1 MLFCSLVPRSES
13 RACCFTEVM
22 PPFSS
27 VMTFLDDSRLSLTPW
42 SFRTRVSFLSAQ
54 LRHEI
59 FVKKQS
65 LEISF
70 PSIDSRLKQVFVFYQ
85 PPEVV
90 NFRLK
95 SLLETTFAQS
105 KQICSFDD
113 GDTHTRSIDLV
124 GVESAHS
131 AIEVKDSQ
139 MKPET
144 PNASHATPH
153 FSSETSQPRSSDFVA
168 CGWPLCGQKRLAA
181 LTKRST
187 CSKSR
192 WCPDLLKACIIHG
205 HRWLKKTWQTTCK
218 CI

>member
-1 MLFCSLVPRSES
+1 MRPFLALWGLQEEKCVYLKVSEGLKCVRMS
-13 RACCFTEVM
+13 RI
-22 PPFSS
+22 
-27 VMTFLDDSRLSLTPW
+27 PW
-42 SFRTRVSFLSAQ
+42 LWNF
-54 LRHEI
+54 
-59 FVKKQS
+59 
-65 LEISF
+65 
-70 PSIDSRLKQVFVFYQ
+70 DSRLKQVFVFFR

-95 SLLETTFAQS
+95 SLLETTFAQR

-153 FSSETSQPRSSDFVA
+153 FWREMQLKTHRARQVDLSRLRRSRS
-168 CGWPLCGQKRLAA
+168 AA
-181 LTKRST
+181 SRPNKARSAHQEV
-187 CSKSR
+187 
-192 WCPDLLKACIIHG
+192 DL
-205 HRWLKKTWQTTCK
+205 
-218 CI
+218 

>member
-1 MLFCSLVPRSES
+1 MLDNSG
-13 RACCFTEVM
+13 
-22 PPFSS
+22 
-27 VMTFLDDSRLSLTPW
+27 
-42 SFRTRVSFLSAQ
+42 FRGPLLIIIA
-54 LRHEI
+54 
-59 FVKKQS
+59 QS
-65 LEISF
+65 LRFKTVCGCQGVLGCEISF
-70 PSIDSRLKQVFVFYQ
+70 PSIDSRLKQVFVFFR
-85 PPEVV
+85 PPELV

-153 FSSETSQPRSSDFVA
+153 FWREMQMKTHQARQVDLSQLRRS
-168 CGWPLCGQKRLAA
+168 
-181 LTKRST
+181 RSAD
-187 CSKSR
+187 SR
-192 WCPDLLKACIIHG
+192 PNKARSARQEVDL
-205 HRWLKKTWQTTCK
+205 
-218 CI
+218 